1 MIIDFHTHIFPDALA
16 VRAMSALQNNC
27 HGEYKPVHDLTL
39 KGLIAAMDRFGIDKS
54 VVMPVSTKPSQSI
67 KNLIWGESIRSDR
80 IIPFA
85 GIFPDAESWREN
97 IDYAAEHGYKGI
109 KLHPEYQNFEVGD
122 EKMFPLYE
130 YALDKG
136 LIILFHAG
144 YDPIGTAPYRS
155 NPAAFRKVVRAMGGG
170 VIVAAHFGGQSQWD
184 DVEKY
189 LVGENIY
196 LDTSMGTEYY
206 SEEQFLRIV
215 RAHGADKVLFASDSP
230 WSDAGKEIANIE
242 AMPLSAEEK
251 EAVFAGN
258 AKKLLGIAE

>member
-1 MIIDFHTHIFPDALA
+1 MNLLFHICCAPCANQPIRLLREEGVSVTGFWFNPNIHPYTEYQARKHTLETYAKEIGLKLLIGGTYDLRPFITHVAD
-16 VRAMSALQNNC
+16 
-27 HGEYKPVHDLTL
+27 
-39 KGLIAAMDRFGIDKS
+39 
-54 VVMPVSTKPSQSI
+54 
-67 KNLIWGESIRSDR
+67 
-80 IIPFA
+80 
-85 GIFPDAESWREN
+85 N
-97 IDYAAEHGYKGI
+97 IDGRCAYCYQVRMERTAQYAAEHGYKGI